1 MIFPKFLNKGD
12 IVRLVS
18 PAGVIDS
25 ILVDEAGACL
35 ESWGLKVIYGA
46 HSKGVYGRY
55 SGTPDERLSDL
66 QEALD
71 DENCSAIF
79 CTRGGYGTIQ
89 ILDKLDL
96 TRFETN
102 PKWVIGYSDIT
113 MLHSLLSKAG
123 YASVHGGMAR
133 ALSESLNQP
142 SEPINLLKDMLFG
155 KLPEYQIKSHK
166 LNKHG
171 RCSGQIW
178 GGNLAILYSLRGTK
192 FDYIPEGSILF
203 IEDTGEKPYVIE
215 RMMYNLKLGG
225 VFDKISGMIIG
236 KFSDYEEDPLMKK
249 TVYEIISDILSGYNI
264 PLCFDF
270 PVGHVDLNLPLMPG
284 AVVELDVNKDFSE
297 LKYINTNI

>member
-1 MIFPKFLNKGD
+1 MILPKFLNKGD

-25 ILVDEAGACL
+25 ILVDEAGSCL
-35 ESWGLKVIYGA
+35 ESWGLKVINGA
-46 HSKGVYGRY
+46 HTKSVFGRY

-71 DENCSAIF
+71 DEKCCAIF

-89 ILDKLDL
+89 ILEKLDL
-96 TRFETN
+96 TKFETN

-113 MLHSLLSKAG
+113 ILHSLLSKNG
-123 YASVHGGMAR
+123 FASIHGGMAR
-133 ALSESLNQP
+133 ALSESLDQP

-155 KLPEYQIKSHK
+155 KLPEYRIKSHK
-166 LNKHG
+166 LNKQG
-171 RCSGQIW
+171 KCSGQLW

-215 RMMYNLKLGG
+215 RMIYNLKLGG
-225 VFDKISGMIIG
+225 VFEKISGMIIG

-249 TVYEIISDILSGYNI
+249 TVYEIISDKLSGYNI

-270 PVGHVDLNLPLMPG
+270 PVGHVDLNLPLIPG
-284 AVVELDVNKDFSE
+284 AVVELDVKKDFSV
-297 LKYINTNI
+297 LKYI

>member
-1 MIFPKFLNKGD
+1 MILPKFLNKGD

-35 ESWGLKVIYGA
+35 ESWGLEVIIGA
-46 HSKGVYGRY
+46 QAKGVYGRY
-55 SGTPDERLSDL
+55 SGTSDERLRDL

-71 DENCSAIF
+71 DEKCSAIF

-89 ILDKLDL
+89 ILEKLDL
-96 TRFETN
+96 TKFETN

-113 MLHSLLSKAG
+113 MLHSLLSKNG
-123 YASVHGGMAR
+123 FASIHGGMAR
-133 ALSESLNQP
+133 ALSESLNQS

-155 KLPEYQIKSHK
+155 KLPEYRIKSHK
-166 LNKHG
+166 LNKQG
-171 RCSGQIW
+171 KCSGQLW

-192 FDYIPEGSILF
+192 FDYIPEGSVLF

-215 RMMYNLKLGG
+215 RMIYNLKLGG

-249 TVYEIISDILSGYNI
+249 NVYEIISDNLSGYNI

-270 PVGHVDLNLPLMPG
+270 PVGHVDLNLPLIPG
-284 AVVELDVNKDFSE
+284 AVVELDIKKDFSL
-297 LKYINTNI
+297 LKYI

>member
-1 MIFPKFLNKGD
+1 MILPKFLNKGD

-25 ILVDEAGACL
+25 ILVDEAGSCL

-46 HSKGVYGRY
+46 HTKSVFGRY

-71 DENCSAIF
+71 DEKCCAIF

-96 TRFETN
+96 TKFETN

-113 MLHSLLSKAG
+113 MIHSLLSKTG
-123 YASVHGGMAR
+123 FASIHGGMAR
-133 ALSESLNQP
+133 ALSESLDQP
-142 SEPINLLKDMLFG
+142 SEPINLLKEMLFG
-155 KLPEYQIKSHK
+155 KLPEYRIKSHK

-171 RCSGQIW
+171 KSSGQLW

-225 VFDKISGMIIG
+225 IFEKISGMIIG

-270 PVGHVDLNLPLMPG
+270 PVGHVDLNLPLIPG
-284 AVVELDVNKDFSE
+284 ANVELDVKKDFSV
-297 LKYINTNI
+297 LKYI

>member
-1 MIFPKFLNKGD
+1 MILPKFLNKGD
-12 IVRLVS
+12 VVRLVS

-25 ILVDEAGACL
+25 ILVEQAGACI

-46 HSKGVYGRY
+46 HAKGVYGRY
-55 SGTPDERLSDL
+55 SGTANERLSDL

-96 TRFETN
+96 TKFETN

-113 MLHSLLSKAG
+113 MLHSLLSKTG
-123 YASVHGGMAR
+123 YVSIHGGMAR
-133 ALSESLNQP
+133 AFSESLDKP
-142 SEPINLLKDMLFG
+142 SEPVNLLKDMLFG
-155 KLPEYQIKSHK
+155 KLPEYCIKSHK

-171 RCSGQIW
+171 KCSGQLW

-215 RMMYNLKLGG
+215 RMIYNLKLGG
-225 VFDKISGMIIG
+225 VFEKISGMIIG

-249 TVYEIISDILSGYNI
+249 SVYEIISDVLSEYNI
-264 PLCFDF
+264 PVCYDF

-284 AVVELDVNKDFSE
+284 ALVELDVKKGFSE
-297 LKYINTNI
+297 LKYINSGI